1 MRSAYLDNVRIKYI
15 SLKYHIANYASDTQM
30 SWTDFR
36 YMVNAGYS
44 YEGETVYLD
53 EDITNRVEM
62 VGPDKATS

>member
-1 MRSAYLDNVRIKYI
+1 
-15 SLKYHIANYASDTQM
+15 M

-62 VGPDKATS
+62 VGPEKATSSK